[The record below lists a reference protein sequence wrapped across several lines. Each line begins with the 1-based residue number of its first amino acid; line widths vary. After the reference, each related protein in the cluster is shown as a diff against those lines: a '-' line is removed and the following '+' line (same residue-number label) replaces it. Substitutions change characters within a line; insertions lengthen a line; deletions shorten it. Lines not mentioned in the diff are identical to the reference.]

1 VTGAKTSAQGRL
13 HGVTIPFDQLIP
25 RPFSST
31 GVDRYAPTASGIYG
45 ISNAREWIY
54 IGSTDNIRSALTA
67 HLQDR
72 GILMAC
78 KPTGFVFEICEPS
91 RGALRQDR
99 LVSEYDPRCNR
110 HPHSR
115 RAAASD
121 QILQP

>member
-1 VTGAKTSAQGRL
+1 M
-13 HGVTIPFDQLIP
+13 PFNQLIP
-25 RPFSST
+25 RPFSSM

-67 HLQDR
+67 LLQDQDKA
-72 GILMAC
+72 LMARQ
-78 KPTGFVFEICEPS
+78 PTGFVFEICEQS

-99 LVSEYDPRCNR
+99 LVTEYDPICNR
-110 HPHSR
+110 RTYSR
-115 RAAASD
+115 RMAPASD